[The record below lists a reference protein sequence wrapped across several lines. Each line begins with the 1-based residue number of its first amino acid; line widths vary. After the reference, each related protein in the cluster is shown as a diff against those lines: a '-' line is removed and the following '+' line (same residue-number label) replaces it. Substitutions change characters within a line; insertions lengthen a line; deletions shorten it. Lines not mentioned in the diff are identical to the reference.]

1 MKRMREKTKLV
12 WLWLISGPVVATA
25 IQQGSNVEEE
35 KLQALQSAMAAIGTV
50 IIDRT
55 ALDVELRVEEVLPEL
70 PQLDACCVVAI
81 ISHEIAPS

>member
-1 MKRMREKTKLV
+1 MREKKKSVRLLPT
-12 WLWLISGPVVATA
+12 SGQVVAME
-25 IQQGSNVEEE
+25 IQQGSNVEKE
-35 KLQALQSAMAAIGTV
+35 KLQALRSAMAAIVTV

-70 PQLDACCVVAI
+70 PQLDACCVAAI